1 MSDGGEAPCEQGVAT
16 GVCSRAMSEKP
27 SYLGLLNAV
36 SVGEADAGR
45 YLAAW
50 AAVTPSKDVK
60 AVINT
65 IALRETEHGLAF
77 AKRIDELGYEVIPKE
92 DPKNAERMAIA
103 SSTALSDKE
112 KFEALGLG
120 RRPENGSSDI
130 FDNFLQN
137 KDLDPVTGGL
147 LGRYVAEERDSGRK
161 FAECYGLLCADADKA
176 LAKANGGKGKG
187 KSKSKKKK

>member
-1 MSDGGEAPCEQGVAT
+1 
-16 GVCSRAMSEKP
+16 MSEKP

-36 SVGEADAGR
+36 SVAETDAGV
-45 YLAAW
+45 YLSAW

-77 AKRIDELGYEVIPKE
+77 AKRIDELGYDVVPKV
-92 DPKNAERMAIA
+92 DPKNAERLAVA
-103 SSTALSDKE
+103 GSTALSDKE

-120 RRPENGSSDI
+120 RRPTNGTSDV
-130 FDNFLQN
+130 FDKFFEN

-161 FAECYGLLCADADKA
+161 FAECYGLLCAEADKA
-176 LAKANGGKGKG
+176 AAKASNGAKGAKGK
-187 KSKSKKKK
+187 KSKKK